1 MTGEAAGLEMALP
14 EGFQIDL
21 SVEAGDWPDEPALE
35 DLCARAIGCALR
47 AGHLQ
52 ASPGSEVSL
61 LFTDDASIRVL
72 NRRWREKDKPTNVL
86 SFPGSDPEGEIYG
99 PMLGD
104 IVLAS
109 ETVHREADELGIEF
123 ADHLTH
129 LIVHGIL
136 HLFDYDHQ
144 EEDEAEA
151 MEQLE
156 RTILARLDIA
166 DPYQDRPLLADEN

>member
-1 MTGEAAGLEMALP
+1 MTAQAADPQKALP
-14 EGFQIDL
+14 EDFQIDI
-21 SVEAGDWPDEPALE
+21 SVEAGDWPEETELE
-35 DLCARAIGCALR
+35 KLCARAIGCALG
-47 AGHLQ
+47 AGDLQ
-52 ASPGSEVSL
+52 AFPGSEVSL
-61 LFTDDASIRVL
+61 LFTDDAAIKDL
-72 NRRWREKDKPTNVL
+72 NRRWREKDKATNVL
-86 SFPGSDPEGEIYG
+86 SFPGSDPAGEIYG

-156 RTILARLDIA
+156 RTILAQLNIA